1 MIHARDIM
9 QTEVITATPETS
21 LEELGRLML
30 EHNISGVPVIDDHG
44 TVVGVV
50 TENDIIET
58 HEELRFPTV
67 VALFDAI
74 LYVESSRHFEEQV
87 RKAAATTARE
97 LMHTPVVSVSPEATL
112 PEIASIM
119 TRKQIHHLPV
129 IEGGKLVG
137 MVGKADVVR
146 GIAEEG

>member
-1 MIHARDIM
+1 MTHARDIM
-9 QTEVITATPETS
+9 QTKVVTAAPETS
-21 LEELGRLML
+21 LETLGRLML
-30 EHNISGVPVIDDHG
+30 DHTISGVPVVDGSG
-44 TVVGVV
+44 TVLGVV

-97 LMHTPVVSVSPEATL
+97 LMHTPVVNVAPDATL
-112 PEIASIM
+112 QEIASIM
-119 TRKQIHHLPV
+119 TGKRIHPLPV
-129 IEGGKLVG
+129 IEAGKLVG
-137 MVGKADVVR
+137 MIGKADVVR

>member
-9 QTEVITATPETS
+9 QTAVVTCSPETS

-30 EHNISGVPVIDDHG
+30 DHAISGVPVVDGAG
-44 TVVGVV
+44 TILGVV

-97 LMHTPVVSVSPEATL
+97 LMHTPVVSVAPGATL
-112 PEIASIM
+112 QQIASLM
-119 TRKQIHHLPV
+119 THEGVHHLPV
-129 IEGGKLVG
+129 VEGGKLVG
-137 MVGKADVVR
+137 MIGKADVVR

>member
-9 QTEVITATPETS
+9 QTEVVTVSPETS

-30 EHNISGVPVIDDHG
+30 EHGVSGVPVVDGDGAVI
-44 TVVGVV
+44 GVV

-87 RKAAATTARE
+87 RRAAATTARE
-97 LMHTPVVSVSPEATL
+97 LMHAPVVSVSPEATL

-119 TRKQIHHLPV
+119 TRKRIHHLPV
-129 IEGGKLVG
+129 IEGDRLVG